1 MNIEINSG
9 SSKSTIELDQYF
21 DGSGNQAVDIFT
33 TKGITTRIYTYANN
47 DEVLIIIGS
56 NNNNNKLFQVTS
68 F

>member
-1 MNIEINSG
+1 MSIEINSG
-9 SSKSTIELDQYF
+9 ASKNTIELDQYF

-33 TKGITTRIYTYANN
+33 TKGITTRIYTYANI